1 MEKEASL
8 NTSLTSLN
16 SSLKI
21 PLKIVDIGKVRV
33 EKPFV
38 LAPMAGVNCTAFRLL
53 SKESGAGLI
62 FTQMYHCDFITHKY
76 DNEGADAVYD
86 FVNLQEEEKPVAIQL
101 VGSNP
106 ERMVIAAKL
115 FEKKADIIDIN
126 LGCPDDNMIK
136 SFSGGY
142 YSLHP
147 EKIDDLIK
155 PVIEAVKIPVTAKIR
170 IGYDSQHING
180 VSVAQQLEKL
190 GVSAITIHGRVTI
203 QKYAGKAN
211 WEIIKHIK
219 NKLSIPV
226 IGNGDINNSAAAVD
240 MLAKTR
246 CDLAMIGR
254 RTIGD
259 PGIFTRCNN
268 KFYHQ
273 AEPIIEPKELFFRF
287 IKYYRRYDL
296 DKSFTELR
304 THALWFAKRA
314 KLGPKARSEIA
325 QMKNIDDIVRFFE

>member
-1 MEKEASL
+1 MENEAAVKASTKTPITAPV
-8 NTSLTSLN
+8 N
-16 SSLKI
+16 
-21 PLKIVDIGKVRV
+21 IGKVAI
-33 EKPFV
+33 EKPFA

-53 SKESGAGLI
+53 CKESGAGLI
-62 FTQMYHCDFITHKY
+62 FTQMYHCDFITHKS
-76 DNEGADAVYD
+76 DEEGADAVYK
-86 FVNLQEEEKPVAIQL
+86 FVNLQESESPVAVQL
-101 VGSNP
+101 VGSSP
-106 ERMVIAAKL
+106 ERMVLAAKL
-115 FEKKADIIDIN
+115 FEKKADMIDIN

-136 SFSGGY
+136 SFCGAY
-142 YSLHP
+142 YSMHP
-147 EKIDDLIK
+147 EKIEELVR

-170 IGYDSQHING
+170 IGWDSQHING
-180 VSVAQQLEKL
+180 VSVAEQLDKI
-190 GVSAITIHGRVTI
+190 GISAITVHGRVAT

-219 NKLSIPV
+219 QKVSIPV
-226 IGNGDINNSAAAVD
+226 IGNGDINNCAAGIE

-254 RTIGD
+254 RAMGD

-273 AEPIIEPKELFFRF
+273 AEPVVSPRELFLKF
-287 IKYYRRYDL
+287 IDYYKKYDL

-314 KLGPKARSEIA
+314 KLGPRSRQEICL
-325 QMKNIDDIVRFFE
+325 MKNIDDIVKVFE